1 MANIMDKKEFKI
13 KKSSKGV
20 VIVPNKKIS
29 GRRRNASTQRLAIEC
44 FDEEQV
50 QRIMSIQEVNALKIR
65 HSKFTKVIG
74 VLKNNAIVSVVKEIK
89 LSKY

>member
-1 MANIMDKKEFKI
+1 MDKREFKI

-20 VIVPNKKIS
+20 VIVPKRKMP
-29 GRRRNASTQRLAIEC
+29 GRRKHAPTQRLAIEC

>member
-1 MANIMDKKEFKI
+1 MVNIMDKKGFRI

-20 VIVPNKKIS
+20 LIVAKKKMS
-29 GRRRNASTQRLAIEC
+29 GRRKNVSPQRLAIDC

-50 QRIMSIQEVNALKIR
+50 QRIMSIQEINALDFK
-65 HSKFTKVIG
+65 HSKFSKVIG

-89 LSKY
+89 LSRH